1 MSIAAGDSRAGIQA
15 DLKAFLRCGVNG
27 TTAITARNTSG

>member
-1 MSIAAGDSRAGIQA
+1 MSIAAGDSGADIQA

-27 TTAITARNTSG
+27 TTAVAARDTSG